1 MAKGTCDNNSYEEAR
16 KQRLEE
22 NKKRFED
29 LGIAK
34 ITKTLSEFTKMG
46 KESPGKKQVK
56 PRSRTAPTS
65 PDSLRRSSRPRSTAI
80 SYQEEYTDHSLLT
93 KRSRSR
99 VRSSSASSSSYIARP
114 LEEIKV
120 ATRKERCA
128 ALKCAESF
136 ESNLQSKHPSF
147 VKSML
152 RSHVVFQPNFV
163 KATFQNQLKL
173 DMVLEDEEGLE
184 YEAVYI
190 PERTG
195 ISGGWRAFAL
205 DHKLDDG
212 DAVVFERTEAAR
224 FKVYI
229 FKGSNG
235 GGKVNAKEM
244 KRATESKTLKLQK
257 VKKSDENDE
266 DADDNMSKEKDALE
280 AKARGKKARKSE
292 KVIKSDTD
300 NCASEEE
307 LMELTGDGGRKA
319 RSSKKLRKSGTNADM
334 GEEDLVQISKQQR
347 TTRNSKKAEDC
358 DISGVRKIENSVKA
372 AEPAKEINGSVSRR
386 LQLGRHSK
394 RVAKTGAEEG
404 KTTELVDV
412 AY

>member
-34 ITKTLSEFTKMG
+34 ITKTLSEVTKMG
-46 KESPGKKQVK
+46 KESPVKRQVK

-65 PDSLRRSSRPRSTAI
+65 PDSLRRSSRPRSTAV
-80 SYQEEYTDHSLLT
+80 SYQEEYADHSLLT
-93 KRSRSR
+93 KRCRSR

-114 LEEIKV
+114 LDEIKV
-120 ATRKERCA
+120 ATRTERCD
-128 ALKCAESF
+128 ALKRAEIF
-136 ESNLQSKHPSF
+136 ESNLQSEHPSF

-152 RSHVVFQPNFV
+152 RSHVYSCFWLGLPTKFCESYLP
-163 KATFQNQLKL
+163 KDQLKV
-173 DMVLEDEEGLE
+173 DVVLEDEEGLE

-212 DAVVFERTEAAR
+212 DAVVFERTKAAR

-235 GGKVNAKEM
+235 AGKANAKEM

-266 DADDNMSKEKDALE
+266 DADDNMSNKNDVLE
-280 AKARGKKARKSE
+280 AKARGKKSRKSE
-292 KVIKSDTD
+292 KVIKPDTD
-300 NCASEEE
+300 NCA
-307 LMELTGDGGRKA
+307 
-319 RSSKKLRKSGTNADM
+319 RSCTDKQTTTNN
-334 GEEDLVQISKQQR
+334 S
-347 TTRNSKKAEDC
+347 NSKKAEDS
-358 DISGVRKIENSVKA
+358 DIKGVTKIENSVKP

-404 KTTELVDV
+404 SKATELVDV

>member
-1 MAKGTCDNNSYEEAR
+1 MAKGTCDNISYEEAR

-22 NKKRFED
+22 NKKRFQD

-34 ITKTLSEFTKMG
+34 ITKTLSEVTKMG
-46 KESPGKKQVK
+46 KESPVKRQVK
-56 PRSRTAPTS
+56 PKSRTAPTS
-65 PDSLRRSSRPRSTAI
+65 PDSLRRSSRPRSTAV
-80 SYQEEYTDHSLLT
+80 SYQEEYADHSLLT

-114 LEEIKV
+114 LDEIKV
-120 ATRKERCA
+120 ATRKERCD
-128 ALKCAESF
+128 ALKRAEIF
-136 ESNLQSKHPSF
+136 ESNLQPEHPSF

-152 RSHVVFQPNFV
+152 RSHVYSCFWLGLPTKFCESYLP
-163 KATFQNQLKL
+163 KDQLKV
-173 DMVLEDEEGLE
+173 DVVLEDEEGLE

-212 DAVVFERTEAAR
+212 DAVVFERTKAAR

-235 GGKVNAKEM
+235 AGKANAKEM

-266 DADDNMSKEKDALE
+266 DADDNMSKKNDVLE
-280 AKARGKKARKSE
+280 AKARGKKSRKLE
-292 KVIKSDTD
+292 KVIKPDTD
-300 NCASEEE
+300 YC
-307 LMELTGDGGRKA
+307 
-319 RSSKKLRKSGTNADM
+319 
-334 GEEDLVQISKQQR
+334 DLCK
-347 TTRNSKKAEDC
+347 
-358 DISGVRKIENSVKA
+358 
-372 AEPAKEINGSVSRR
+372 
-386 LQLGRHSK
+386 
-394 RVAKTGAEEG
+394 
-404 KTTELVDV
+404 
-412 AY
+412 

>member
-34 ITKTLSEFTKMG
+34 ITKTLSEVTKMG
-46 KESPGKKQVK
+46 KESPVKRQVK

-65 PDSLRRSSRPRSTAI
+65 PDSLRRSSRPRSTAV
-80 SYQEEYTDHSLLT
+80 SYQEEYADHSLLT
-93 KRSRSR
+93 KRCRSR

-114 LEEIKV
+114 LDEIK
-120 ATRKERCA
+120 R
-128 ALKCAESF
+128 AEIF
-136 ESNLQSKHPSF
+136 ESNLQSEHPSF

-152 RSHVVFQPNFV
+152 RSHVYSCFWLGLPTKFCESYLP
-163 KATFQNQLKL
+163 KDQLKV
-173 DMVLEDEEGLE
+173 DVVLEDEEGLE

-212 DAVVFERTEAAR
+212 DAVVFERTKAAR

-235 GGKVNAKEM
+235 AGKANAKEM

-257 VKKSDENDE
+257 VKKSDENGE
-266 DADDNMSKEKDALE
+266 DADDNMSNKNDVLE
-280 AKARGKKARKSE
+280 AKARGKKSRKSE
-292 KVIKSDTD
+292 KD
-300 NCASEEE
+300 
-307 LMELTGDGGRKA
+307 LMELTGDGGRKT
-319 RSSKKLRKSGTNADM
+319 RSSKKLRKSGAADM
-334 GEEDLVQISKQQR
+334 GEEDL
-347 TTRNSKKAEDC
+347 KAEDS
-358 DISGVRKIENSVKA
+358 DIKGVTKIENSVKP

-404 KTTELVDV
+404 SKATELVDV

>member
-1 MAKGTCDNNSYEEAR
+1 MSKGTCDTDNNSYEEAR

-22 NKKRFED
+22 NKKRFQD

-34 ITKTLSEFTKMG
+34 ITKTLSEVTKIG
-46 KESPGKKQVK
+46 KESPGKRQVK

-65 PDSLRRSSRPRSTAI
+65 PDSLRRSSRPRNTAV
-80 SYQEEYTDHSLLT
+80 SYQEEYADHSLLT

-99 VRSSSASSSSYIARP
+99 VRSSSASSSSYVARP
-114 LEEIKV
+114 LGEIKV
-120 ATRKERCA
+120 ATRKERCY
-128 ALKCAESF
+128 ALKRAESF
-136 ESNLQSKHPSF
+136 ESNLQPEHPSF

-152 RSHVVFQPNFV
+152 RSHVYSCFWLGLPTKFCESYLP
-163 KATFQNQLKL
+163 KDQLKV
-173 DMVLEDEEGLE
+173 DVVLEDEEGLE
-184 YEAVYI
+184 YKAVYI

-212 DAVVFERTEAAR
+212 DAV
-224 FKVYI
+224 VYI

-257 VKKSDENDE
+257 VKKSDENDK

-292 KVIKSDTD
+292 KVIKTDTD
-300 NCASEEE
+300 NSASEEE
-307 LMELTGDGGRKA
+307 LMEFTGDGGRKT

-358 DISGVRKIENSVKA
+358 DISGVRKIDNSVKP
-372 AEPAKEINGSVSRR
+372 AEPAEEINGSVSRR

-394 RVAKTGAEEG
+394 CVAKTGAEEG
-404 KTTELVDV
+404 SKTTELVDV